1 MSTYLDILPEDIR
14 CVIYRHLYT
23 SVLSDMKRANVYKNT
38 KYFHKLLEVTG
49 NPQIYDLDYLGM
61 LNITSVYDIFK
72 YRKTKIEY
80 DQLFN
85 PESAIYQRSH
95 FTKELDIVLDNIEIS
110 NEVFYALYKSNKRYY
125 RYFMKEYISFE
136 CLNATPCDDED
147 NKITRSPRSPR
158 SLLSVYKATFILQQ
172 STPFSCM
179 AELLYN
185 VIVFYNN
192 IKNIICDDLYFL
204 ESLEDE
210 GHSLTQRQKKDK
222 YILEDILGQHISNRF
237 IIRFDYD
244 IDNHRAYPILLPY

>member
-1 MSTYLDILPEDIR
+1 
-14 CVIYRHLYT
+14 
-23 SVLSDMKRANVYKNT
+23 MKRASVYKNT

-49 NPQIYDLDYLGM
+49 NPLIYDLDYLGM

-125 RYFMKEYISFE
+125 RYFMKEYIRFD
-136 CLNATPCDDED
+136 CLNA
-147 NKITRSPRSPR
+147 NVTRHIH
-158 SLLSVYKATFILQQ
+158 KATFVLHQ
-172 STPFSCM
+172 TAPFRCL

-185 VIVFYNN
+185 VIAFYNS
-192 IKNIICDDLYFL
+192 IKDIICEDLYYL

-210 GHSLTQRQKKDK
+210 GLVLTQRQKKDK

-244 IDNHRAYPILLPY
+244 IDNRRAYPILLPY

>member
-1 MSTYLDILPEDIR
+1 MPTYLDILPEDIR

-23 SVLSDMKRANVYKNT
+23 SVLSDMKGASVYKNT

-85 PESAIYQRSH
+85 PETAIYQRSH
-95 FTKELDIVLDNIEIS
+95 FTRELDIVLDNIEIS
-110 NEVFYALYKSNKRYY
+110 NEVFYALYKSNKKYY
-125 RYFMKEYISFE
+125 RYFMKEYIRID
-136 CLNATPCDDED
+136 CLNTGDDCED
-147 NKITRSPRSPR
+147 NRITKITRSPRSLR
-158 SLLSVYKATFILQQ
+158 SVYKATFILQQ

-185 VIVFYNN
+185 VIEFYNN

-210 GHSLTQRQKKDK
+210 GRALTQRQRKDK

>member
-1 MSTYLDILPEDIR
+1 MPTYLDALPEDIR

-23 SVLSDMKRANVYKNT
+23 SVLSDMKNKSIYKNT

-49 NPQIYDLDYLGM
+49 NPLIYDLDYLGM

-80 DQLFN
+80 DELFC
-85 PESAIYQRSH
+85 PETAIYQRSH
-95 FTKELDIVLDNIEIS
+95 FTKDLDIVLDNIEIS

-125 RYFMKEYISFE
+125 RYFMKEYIRFD
-136 CLNATPCDDED
+136 CLNALEKDED
-147 NKITRSPRSPR
+147 NKVLRGSNGLKISRHI
-158 SLLSVYKATFILQQ
+158 YKAAFILQQ
-172 STPFSCM
+172 TTPFRCL

-185 VIVFYNN
+185 VIELYNS
-192 IKNIICDDLYFL
+192 IKDIICKDLYFL

-210 GHSLTQRQKKDK
+210 GQTLTQRQKKDK
-222 YILEDILGQHISNRF
+222 YLLEDILGQHINNRF

-244 IDNHRAYPILLPY
+244 IDNRRAYPILLPY

>member
-1 MSTYLDILPEDIR
+1 MPTYLDALPEDIR

-23 SVLSDMKRANVYKNT
+23 SVLSDMKNKSIYKNT

-49 NPQIYDLDYLGM
+49 NPFIYDLDYLGM

-80 DQLFN
+80 DELFC
-85 PESAIYQRSH
+85 PETAIYQRSH
-95 FTKELDIVLDNIEIS
+95 FTKDLDIVLDNIEIS

-125 RYFMKEYISFE
+125 RYFMKEYIRFD
-136 CLNATPCDDED
+136 CLNALEKEKEKD
-147 NKITRSPRSPR
+147 NKVSSISRHI
-158 SLLSVYKATFILQQ
+158 YKATFILNQT
-172 STPFSCM
+172 TPFRCL

-185 VIVFYNN
+185 VIELYNS
-192 IKNIICDDLYFL
+192 IKDIICKDLYFL

-210 GHSLTQRQKKDK
+210 GHALTQRQKKDK
-222 YILEDILGQHISNRF
+222 YILEDILGQHINNRF

-244 IDNHRAYPILLPY
+244 IDNRRAYPILLPY

>member
-1 MSTYLDILPEDIR
+1 MPTYLDILPEDIR

-23 SVLSDMKRANVYKNT
+23 SVLKDMKRDSVYKNT

-49 NPQIYDLDYLGM
+49 NPNIYDLDYLGM

-85 PESAIYQRSH
+85 PETAIYQRSH

-110 NEVFYALYKSNKRYY
+110 NEVFYALYKSNKKYY
-125 RYFMKEYISFE
+125 RYFMKEYIRID
-136 CLNATPCDDED
+136 CLNTGDACED
-147 NKITRSPRSPR
+147 NGVTKITW
-158 SLLSVYKATFILQQ
+158 SVYKATFILQQ

-185 VIVFYNN
+185 VIEFYNN

-204 ESLEDE
+204 ESFEDE
-210 GHSLTQRQKKDK
+210 GHTLTQRQRKDK
-222 YILEDILGQHISNRF
+222 YILEDILGQHINNRF